1 MQRSKQL
8 VLAESFSKKDII
20 AFLII
25 FAGVLIMLFP
35 AGRLER
41 IILKEDN
48 LNTYLHIKYLE
59 SLSRL
64 NPSPDVLEALARSY
78 ASTGQRA
85 KALEVAERL
94 KLLPDA
100 QVRSYRISYE
110 ILKHEYFSQR
120 SPSKKEEILR
130 KLRRLLISVAI
141 LEQNTEKLRRIYK
154 ESADMGF
161 HRIALIT
168 SQRLAK
174 KTGDDVWLEKA
185 VLHALILRDYST
197 ALRIAESIKDK
208 EIRKKVLT
216 PELYVLARKHR
227 TALRQLKELMLR
239 DPSARVDNLKD
250 LFWLADKTGEDVY
263 PFILSLIAR
272 TKNPH
277 HRKMIILSALRFYLG
292 KGEQERVKDLI
303 DRYALAYPDDPNYTG
318 FIIRSALATGDPRF
332 AGDIAERIAK
342 ALEVY
347 DDKGS

>member
-1 MQRSKQL
+1 MIFVSVL
-8 VLAESFSKKDII
+8 V
-20 AFLII
+20 
-25 FAGVLIMLFP
+25 MLFP

-64 NPSPDVLEALARSY
+64 NPSPDILETLARAY

-94 KLLPDA
+94 RLLPDA

-120 SPSKKEEILR
+120 SPTKKREILR
-130 KLRRLLISVAI
+130 RLKRLLMSIAI
-141 LEQNTEKLRRIYK
+141 LEQDTETLRRIYK

-168 SQRLAK
+168 SQKLAK
-174 KTGDDVWLEKA
+174 KTGDYTWLEKA
-185 VLHALILRDYST
+185 VLHAIILRDYST
-197 ALRIAESIKDK
+197 ALRIAESIKDRK
-208 EIRKKVLT
+208 IREKVLT
-216 PELYVLARKHR
+216 PELYVLARRHK
-227 TALRQLKELMLR
+227 TALRELKDLMLR
-239 DPSARVDNLKD
+239 DPSARVNNLKD
-250 LFWLADKTGEDVY
+250 LFWLSSRTGEDVY
-263 PFILSLIAR
+263 PFVLSLIAR

-292 KGEQERVKDLI
+292 KGDQERVKDLI
-303 DRYALAYPDDPNYTG
+303 DRYALAYPEDPNYTG
-318 FIIRSALATGDPRF
+318 FMIRSALATGDPQF
-332 AGDIAERIAK
+332 AGEIAERIAK
-342 ALEVY
+342 ALEV
-347 DDKGS
+347 DDGKDS